1 MFELE
6 EYIVYGANGVCRV
19 TEICPSPFD
28 ASDTR
33 MFYVLKPAGDRGNS
47 VIYTPVDNESV
58 LMRPLLSREAVE
70 GLVARVSSLPVLD
83 VPVERQ
89 RKDVYKSTMA
99 SVDPELYFRLLK
111 TVYERREAAK
121 EKRKRLPEMDN
132 EYEFL
137 AKKSL
142 YTELSLV
149 LGIPEVEV
157 EGYLEERIG

>member
-1 MFELE
+1 MFEVE

-19 TEICPSPFD
+19 AEICASPFD
-28 ASDTR
+28 PLDER
-33 MFYVLKPAGDRGNS
+33 LFYVLKPAGDRGNS
-47 VIYTPVDNESV
+47 VIYTPVDNETV
-58 LMRPLLSREAVE
+58 RMRPLLSKPAVD
-70 GLVARVSSLPVLD
+70 GLLSRVSELPVLD

-89 RKDVYKSTMA
+89 RKEVYKSTMA

-111 TVYERREAAK
+111 TVYTRRETAR
-121 EKRKRLPEMDN
+121 EKKKRLPEMDN

-149 LGIPEVEV
+149 LGIAEAEV
-157 EGYLEERIG
+157 EGYLADRIG